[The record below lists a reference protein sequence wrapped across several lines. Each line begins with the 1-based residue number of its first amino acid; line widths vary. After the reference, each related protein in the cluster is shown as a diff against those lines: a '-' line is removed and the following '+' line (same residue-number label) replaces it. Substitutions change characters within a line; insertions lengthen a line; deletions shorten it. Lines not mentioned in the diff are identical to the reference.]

1 MWSKIQ
7 RLYLQAKG
15 QPIRTTIEVLEYTSI
30 LREDLYRWRP
40 PEGEEI
46 LILVQTVRIAD
57 DTPEG
62 EVIVVEM

>member
-1 MWSKIQ
+1 M
-7 RLYLQAKG
+7 YLQAKG
-15 QPIRTTIEVLEYTSI
+15 QPIRTTIEVLEYTST

>member
-1 MWSKIQ
+1 M
-7 RLYLQAKG
+7 YLQAKG